1 MFTVT
6 KLKIE
11 TIESTN
17 PIFAMLDP
25 ITLLIAIEGD
35 PLSAAFTLT
44 INSGKDVANATTVIP
59 MANFEILNLKDK
71 ETEAL
76 TIYSPPTT
84 SKKNPV
90 RIDNILILFDNQFQR

>member
-1 MFTVT
+1 
-6 KLKIE
+6 
-11 TIESTN
+11 
-17 PIFAMLDP
+17 MLDP

-35 PLSAAFTLT
+35 SLSAALTLT

-59 MANFEILNLKDK
+59 MANFEILNLRDK

-84 SKKNPV
+84 NKKKPV
-90 RIDNILILFDNQFQR
+90 RIDNKLILFDNQFQR